1 MKPVKGV
8 FWIVEGR
15 LLAIPFDY
23 AHPHGLAKSGDIYV
37 HKKNGDTSDRR
48 AAKKHI
54 IIIRE
59 GELKQRITEVQL
71 YI

>member
-37 HKKNGDTSDRR
+37 HKKIWGYVRPKGC
-48 AAKKHI
+48 KKHI

>member
-1 MKPVKGV
+1 MKAG
-8 FWIVEGR
+8 FWQFR
-15 LLAIPFDY
+15 LIMRIPTVLQNQEIFMY
-23 AHPHGLAKSGDIYV
+23 IRKY
-37 HKKNGDTSDRR
+37 GDTSDRR

>member
-1 MKPVKGV
+1 MKAD
-8 FWIVEGR
+8 FWQLRLIMRIPIVLQNQEILMYIR
-15 LLAIPFDY
+15 KY
-23 AHPHGLAKSGDIYV
+23 
-37 HKKNGDTSDRR
+37 GDTSDRR
-48 AAKKHI
+48 AAKNHI

>member
-1 MKPVKGV
+1 MKAD
-8 FWIVEGR
+8 FWQFR
-15 LLAIPFDY
+15 LIMHIPMGSQSQEILMY
-23 AHPHGLAKSGDIYV
+23 IRKYG
-37 HKKNGDTSDRR
+37 NMSDRR
-48 AAKKHI
+48 AAKNHI

>member
-1 MKPVKGV
+1 MKAG
-8 FWIVEGR
+8 FWQFR
-15 LLAIPFDY
+15 LIMRIPTVLQNQEILMY
-23 AHPHGLAKSGDIYV
+23 IRKYG
-37 HKKNGDTSDRR
+37 NMSDRR
-48 AAKKHI
+48 AAKNHI

>member
-1 MKPVKGV
+1 MKAD
-8 FWIVEGR
+8 FWQLRLIMRIPIVLQNQEILMYIR
-15 LLAIPFDY
+15 KY
-23 AHPHGLAKSGDIYV
+23 R
-37 HKKNGDTSDRR
+37 DTSDRR
-48 AAKKHI
+48 AAKNHI